1 MPQNQTRMTTD
12 PHLLNIGVLNE
23 VSSQATSP
31 KSVTSGSQIQ
41 GWHQVQQNQLE
52 DTVSSFK
59 RNAVELGLTS
69 HLHEPSQE
77 ENFTSRS
84 YASPREDGQKMH
96 VVIHHR
102 VSELNRVIEQQRQ
115 YRIKIVTKRE
125 EEEKQRTALDTLL
138 ATLDKQD
145 DANRDLK
152 KLEQELKLHLEKT
165 LTRSDLNLQRDQKLD
180 ADIVKFIKHVRN
192 CMEWDAKKLDDKET
206 ETMFLMLN
214 QQHDLIIEGLRGVI
228 KDLKIGDEK
237 DFLFKKKKKP
247 NQAKEKIENLKKAIQ

>member
-1 MPQNQTRMTTD
+1 M
-12 PHLLNIGVLNE
+12 
-23 VSSQATSP
+23 
-31 KSVTSGSQIQ
+31 
-41 GWHQVQQNQLE
+41 
-52 DTVSSFK
+52 
-59 RNAVELGLTS
+59 
-69 HLHEPSQE
+69 
-77 ENFTSRS
+77 
-84 YASPREDGQKMH
+84 
-96 VVIHHR
+96 
-102 VSELNRVIEQQRQ
+102 
-115 YRIKIVTKRE
+115 
-125 EEEKQRTALDTLL
+125 

-247 NQAKEKIENLKKAIQ
+247 N